1 LGVGIEVTGAGPTRG
16 VFSALLHGGSPEGWV
31 TGPTERRDPFQGSS
45 FLQLDKQRYRPAFAE
60 APALRKAS
68 GGGASRRQAQGCSEH
83 HTGPRACHLSTREG
97 VKKSCSK

>member
-1 LGVGIEVTGAGPTRG
+1 MCKNFLILTNLYKPFKEIWFLGVGIEVTGAGPTRG

-68 GGGASRRQAQGCSEH
+68 GGGASRRQVDAS
-83 HTGPRACHLSTREG
+83 
-97 VKKSCSK
+97 